1 MKKTVLWVLFGLL
14 VILVGGLV
22 AMNYLLLAEAPPS
35 FIIEPSPNLKKET
48 DAVAVI
54 EPKFSF
60 ISKIDT
66 ADDMPHSKV
75 FVELGSEKTFI
86 EEQIAAFNVLEKS
99 EYEDAKIPKTA
110 KIACKGFW
118 AGLETAF
125 IVEDNG
131 SFWVVKKRLTDE
143 TSTTDEPFEVVKT
156 IKY

>member
-14 VILVGGLV
+14 VVLIGGLV
-22 AMNYLLLAEAPPS
+22 ALNYLILAEAPPS
-35 FIIEPSPNLKKET
+35 FIIEPTAGLKKET
-48 DAVAVI
+48 EAMTVV
-54 EPKFSF
+54 EPTFSF
-60 ISKIDT
+60 ISKMDSNDT
-66 ADDMPHSKV
+66 PNSKV
-75 FVELGSEKTFI
+75 FVELGNEKTFI
-86 EEQIAAFNVLEKS
+86 EEQVASFQILGKS

-118 AGLETAF
+118 AGLETVY

-131 SFWVVKKRLTDE
+131 SFWLVKKRLTDE

>member
-14 VILVGGLV
+14 VVLIGGLV
-22 AMNYLLLAEAPPS
+22 ALNYLILAEAPPS
-35 FIIEPSPNLKKET
+35 FIIEPTAGLKKET
-48 DAVAVI
+48 EAVAVV
-54 EPKFSF
+54 EPTFSF
-60 ISKIDT
+60 ITKMDSTDT
-66 ADDMPHSKV
+66 PNSKV

-86 EEQIAAFNVLEKS
+86 EEQICSFQTLEKS
-99 EYEDAKIPKTA
+99 EYEGAKIPKTA

-118 AGLETAF
+118 AGLETVY

-131 SFWVVKKRLTDE
+131 SFWLVKKRLTDE

>member
-14 VILVGGLV
+14 VVLIGGLV
-22 AMNYLLLAEAPPS
+22 ALNYLILAEAPPS
-35 FIIEPSPNLKKET
+35 FVIESTAGLKKET
-48 DAVAVI
+48 EAVAVV
-54 EPKFSF
+54 EPTFSF
-60 ISKIDT
+60 ISKMDT
-66 ADDMPHSKV
+66 NDTPNTKV

-86 EEQIAAFNVLEKS
+86 EEQIANFNILQKS
-99 EYEDAKIPKTA
+99 EYANAKIPKTA

-118 AGLETAF
+118 AGLETAY

-143 TSTTDEPFEVVKT
+143 TSTTDEPFEVIKT